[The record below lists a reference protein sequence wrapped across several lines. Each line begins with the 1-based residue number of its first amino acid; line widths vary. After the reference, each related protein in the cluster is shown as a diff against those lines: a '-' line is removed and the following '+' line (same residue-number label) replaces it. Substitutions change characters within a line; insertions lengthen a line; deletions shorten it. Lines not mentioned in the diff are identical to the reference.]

1 MDLSVSWSHNP
12 QTCFLM
18 GRRFYHVFNLLM
30 QLQYSP
36 VHDQNSEM
44 TCVTIKAS
52 DQHGDQIVQ
61 ISVLKLFSMES
72 LALVIAPLE
81 LRRR

>member
-1 MDLSVSWSHNP
+1 MDLRVSWSQNP
-12 QTCFLM
+12 QTCFLT

-30 QLQYSP
+30 RLQYRP
-36 VHDQNSEM
+36 VHYQNNEM
-44 TCVTIKAS
+44 TCVANKAS